1 MWESNILIIFGETPR
16 QSNNFAWDWHPS
28 RYFFVFN
35 NFFYPEVSWKG
46 RGCEGLRVKKQCLL
60 SWWNSLWRSGW
71 KQRSW
76 QGGQRRS
83 PVMSHVSVHKDVVRL
98 TFDHACFQ
106 SKFMVTVWKDV
117 GRRDQPMNPRNG
129 TNTWKVT
136 NSFTEQYTL
145 LRHKQ
150 TDVVSEIPDS
160 LSGMWKIWE
169 CEKFHFQ

>member
-1 MWESNILIIFGETPR
+1 MEKHWKYESPTFLIIFSESPR

-60 SWWNSLWRSGW
+60 SWWRSGW
-71 KQRSW
+71 KQRRW
-76 QGGQRRS
+76 HGGQRRS
-83 PVMSHVSVHKDVVRL
+83 PVMSHVSVDKDVVRL

-106 SKFMVTVWKDV
+106 SKFRVTVWKDV

-129 TNTWKVT
+129 TKLLGRLRTLSR
-136 NSFTEQYTL
+136 NST
-145 LRHKQ
+145 HSSQ
-150 TDVVSEIPDS
+150 TQAKWCS
-160 LSGMWKIWE
+160 
-169 CEKFHFQ
+169 